1 MLSPNSSENMTPSEA
16 PALPDLMPAGWA
28 SPGAPIL
35 EFDVGCHK
43 GRFLA
48 DMAEMYPDR
57 NFLGIEQQL
66 ERVEK
71 AQKKIDRR
79 ALGNARV
86 LRGEGWETLRTFPA
100 ACASYIHVLFPDP
113 WPKRKHHS
121 RRLVQTDFLRTCAH
135 LLKPG
140 GILRLVTDDADYAS
154 FMRNHAS
161 NVTHLFVPTEED
173 RTYPITEF
181 QFKFITD
188 GRPFYELLLRL
199 A

>member
-1 MLSPNSSENMTPSEA
+1 MTPSA
-16 PALPDLMPAGWA
+16 TPALPDLMPAGWTA
-28 SPGAPIL
+28 PGAPVL

-43 GRFLA
+43 GRFLV
-48 DMAEMYPDR
+48 DMAEAYPDR
-57 NFLGIEQQL
+57 NFLGIEQQAD
-66 ERVEK
+66 RVER

-79 ALGNARV
+79 ALNNARV
-86 LRGEGWETLRTFPA
+86 ILGEGWETLRTFPP
-100 ACASYIHVLFPDP
+100 ACAGYIHVLFPDP

-121 RRLVQTDFLRTCAH
+121 RRLVQTDFLKTCAH

-140 GILRLVTDDADYAS
+140 GILRLVTDDADYAR

-161 NVTHLFVPTEED
+161 NVTHLFVPTEEE

-181 QFKFITD
+181 QYKFITD

>member
-1 MLSPNSSENMTPSEA
+1 MLSPNSSENTTPSAAEA
-16 PALPDLMPAGWA
+16 PPDLMPPGWA
-28 SPGAPIL
+28 SPGAAPL

-48 DMAEMYPDR
+48 DMAEQYPEH
-57 NFLGIEQQL
+57 NFIGIEQQN

-79 ALGNARV
+79 ALKNARV
-86 LRGEGWETLRTFPA
+86 FEGEGWETLRTFPA
-100 ACASYIHVLFPDP
+100 ACADYIHVLFPDP
-113 WPKRKHHS
+113 WPKRKHHQ
-121 RRLVQTDFLRTCAH
+121 RRLVQTDFLKTCAH

-140 GILRLVTDDADYAS
+140 GVLRLVTDDQSYAT

-161 NVTHLFVPTEED
+161 NVTHLFVPTEET
-173 RTYPITEF
+173 RAYPITEF